1 MTVTTMRCP
10 SCTACVSDHIQEGEA
25 LFHAKARL
33 RADLGER
40 CPRTQSTARVPCP
53 MRGDRREETPSL

>member
-1 MTVTTMRCP
+1 MSLTTMRCP
-10 SCTACVSDHIQEGEA
+10 SCTACISGEITEGEM
-25 LFHAKARL
+25 LFNVKARL
-33 RADLGER
+33 RAELGER